1 MNPVHPAKETEL
13 SLSNARPGCMDCV
26 SLTNSV
32 QNGKECLIYERELF
46 CSMVIG
52 QHNWSIAIQAWHVTS
67 NVFLE
72 PEPAMNSGSSLAY
85 QYCLTPMGPC
95 SKMSLLIS

>member
-52 QHNWSIAIQAWHVTS
+52 QHNWSIAIHAWHVTS
-67 NVFLE
+67 VRCIYLYIVVSPYVRGF
-72 PEPAMNSGSSLAY
+72 PAYLHLYLYYILWPLA
-85 QYCLTPMGPC
+85 PR
-95 SKMSLLIS
+95 